1 MNVLRFSYNE
11 SFTVNARQSLP
22 CTFGRFNPKIEFPFR
37 RPIYNDVFL
46 YILVQFIYEMI
57 EIIRKKCYATN
68 GKLTRMPLLIQII
81 CKSAI
86 WI

>member
-1 MNVLRFSYNE
+1 MPDNPCPVLLGDSI
-11 SFTVNARQSLP
+11 
-22 CTFGRFNPKIEFPFR
+22 PKSNFLFEDLFIMMF
-37 RPIYNDVFL
+37 FL